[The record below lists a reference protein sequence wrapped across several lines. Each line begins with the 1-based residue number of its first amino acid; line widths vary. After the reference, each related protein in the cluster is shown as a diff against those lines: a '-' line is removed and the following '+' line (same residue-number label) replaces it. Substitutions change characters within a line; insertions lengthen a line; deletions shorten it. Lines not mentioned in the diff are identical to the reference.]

1 VIDLDA
7 DGGRSESDRDR
18 SPSVLLSAGAAAL
31 LAATLVTGVVV
42 TRSGPDGAVAA
53 PDTTHAAHDG
63 HQPVG
68 VAGEPD
74 PEQLASISAAM
85 ARYRDVDEA
94 YAAGWV
100 QEHPDW
106 PGTGAHFYRD
116 GDWAG
121 AVPARPEL
129 DPLDPEFLMYSQL
142 RTGDWELVAVAYVV
156 DQARYPEP
164 PDDLHGAVFHE
175 HVWTCVVD
183 GEELEEDEVGPIS
196 RDECRAMDGEWD
208 PGGVWMTHVW
218 FIENPDGVF
227 AEENPELD

>member
-1 VIDLDA
+1 VSDHEPDDRDSD
-7 DGGRSESDRDR
+7 DGGR

-31 LAATLVTGVVV
+31 LAATLVTGIVVS
-42 TRSGPDGAVAA
+42 RDGAGRDSA
-53 PDTTHAAHDG
+53 PDTTHAAHDA
-63 HQPVG
+63 HELVA

-74 PEQLASISAAM
+74 PEQLELIGAAM
-85 ARYRDVDEA
+85 AKYRDIEVA
-94 YAAGWV
+94 YADGWL

-116 GDWAG
+116 DDWAG
-121 AVPARPEL
+121 AVPARPDL

-142 RTGDWELVAVAYVV
+142 RIGEWELVAVAYVV
-156 DQARYPEP
+156 DQALYPEP
-164 PDDLHGAVFHE
+164 PDDLHGATFHE

-183 GEELEEDEVGPIS
+183 GEELEEDDVGPIS

-218 FIENPDGVF
+218 FVDNPDGVF
-227 AEENPELD
+227 AEENPDLA